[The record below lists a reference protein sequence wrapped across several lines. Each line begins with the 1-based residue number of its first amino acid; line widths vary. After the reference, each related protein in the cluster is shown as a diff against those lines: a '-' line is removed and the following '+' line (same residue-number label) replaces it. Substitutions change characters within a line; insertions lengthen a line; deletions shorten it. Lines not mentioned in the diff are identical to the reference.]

1 MSPHEKRIIKSEN
14 APKPVGPYSVGVW
27 AGPFIFTAGQIG
39 LDPKSGNLV
48 EGGIEAETRQVMK
61 NLNSI
66 LCDGGSSF
74 NSVVKATVFL
84 KDMAD
89 FARMNAIYVEYF
101 KDNPPARSA
110 VQVTGL
116 PKGAMV
122 EIELIALK
130 EESAC
135 GCGSK

>member
-1 MSPHEKRIIKSEN
+1 L
-14 APKPVGPYSVGVW
+14 

-39 LDPKSGNLV
+39 LDPKTATLV
-48 EGGIEAETRQVMK
+48 EGGIEAETRQVME
-61 NLNSI
+61 NLCSI

-74 NSVVKATVFL
+74 KSVVKSTVFL

-89 FARMNAIYVEYF
+89 FARMNAIYAEYF
-101 KDNPPARSA
+101 DENPPARST
-110 VQVTGL
+110 VQVGGL

-130 EESAC
+130 EEHAC

>member
-1 MSPHEKRIIKSEN
+1 MSPHEKHVVTSAN
-14 APKPVGPYSVGVW
+14 APKPVGPYSVGIL

-39 LDPKSGNLV
+39 LDPKTATLV
-48 EGGIEAETRQVMK
+48 EGGIEAETRQVME
-61 NLNSI
+61 NLCSI

-74 NSVVKATVFL
+74 KSVVKSTVFL

-89 FARMNAIYVEYF
+89 FARMNAIYAEYF
-101 KDNPPARSA
+101 DENPPARST
-110 VQVTGL
+110 VQVGGL

-130 EESAC
+130 EEHAC